1 MIRSKEFPMTPETR
15 SQLPMAST
23 GCACCA
29 PAPAPNQ
36 TVPTAETAPPAG
48 TSTAYQVKGMTC
60 GHCAQSVTEEV
71 TALDG
76 VSEVRIDLVAGGT
89 STVTV
94 TAARPLSAE
103 AVRAAVEEAGYTLVT
118 A

>member
-1 MIRSKEFPMTPETR
+1 MTPETR

-29 PAPAPNQ
+29 PAPALNQ

>member
-1 MIRSKEFPMTPETR
+1 MTPETR
-15 SQLPMAST
+15 QPLPMAST

-29 PAPAPNQ
+29 PAPASDQ
-36 TVPTAETAPPAG
+36 TAPAAEAAPSAG
-48 TSTAYQVKGMTC
+48 TSATYQVEGMTC
-60 GHCAQSVTEEV
+60 GHCATSVTEAL

-76 VSEVRIDLVAGGT
+76 AEDVRVDLVAGGL

-94 TAARPLSAE
+94 SGMATPE
-103 AVRAAVEEAGYTLVT
+103 AVRTAVEEAGYTVVT

>member
-1 MIRSKEFPMTPETR
+1 MTPETR
-15 SQLPMAST
+15 PQLPMAST

-29 PAPAPNQ
+29 PASASGQTAPA
-36 TVPTAETAPPAG
+36 AETPA
-48 TSTAYQVKGMTC
+48 STAYQVEGMTC
-60 GHCAQSVTEEV
+60 GHCAKSVTEEL

-76 VSEVRIDLVAGGT
+76 VSDVRINLVAGGT

-94 TAARPLSAE
+94 TTARPLSAE
-103 AVRAAVEEAGYTLVT
+103 AVRTAVEEAGYTLVT

>member
-1 MIRSKEFPMTPETR
+1 MAPETR
-15 SQLPMAST
+15 TPLPMAST

-29 PAPAPNQ
+29 PAPA
-36 TVPTAETAPPAG
+36 TDHTAPTAGTASVG
-48 TSTAYQVKGMTC
+48 STTAYQVEGMTC
-60 GHCAQSVTEEV
+60 GHCAKSVTEEL
-71 TALDG
+71 TALEG
-76 VSEVRIDLVAGGT
+76 VTDVRIDLVAGGA

-94 TAARPLSAE
+94 IAARPLSAE